1 MNFVLLSILLS
12 PIFSGLINI
21 IAFKRQRLFSKVLI
35 LLTLLGIIGL
45 ELYLFKGHIGA
56 ETQGIQIIGPMR
68 IHFKVDGLAMI
79 FMLLASFL
87 WFFTACYSFDYMRGE
102 NRETAFNGYL
112 MFVLTPVLGIA
123 MSANLMTLYIFYEL
137 LTLTTFPLVIFRG
150 TEESLQLG
158 KKYLVYSFVGS
169 SMIIAGMSLY
179 FFQTGLLDFS
189 PLIQFASPY
198 FKLSYILLFLGFG
211 VKAALVPFHSWLPSA
226 MIAPTPVSALLHA
239 VAVVK
244 SSVFSLIRV
253 TYFLFG
259 YQFLNVYHEI
269 QVGLLILITI
279 SILVGAFLAFHQSNL
294 KKRLAYSTISQ
305 LGYIM
310 LGIVLSNEVAL
321 TGSILHLI
329 NHALIKISLFFTV
342 GMMYKRA
349 HITDFPEVD
358 GLGKRMPLTF
368 SVFMWSTISIMGLPP
383 SNGFV
388 SKWFLAMG
396 AIHQGRILFV
406 FVLLTSAFMTAI
418 YLLPVGINAFFKKET
433 TLHEVEP
440 LSLSVTLPLM
450 AITIANIYLGL
461 FPNGVIR
468 FIEVHVIQN
477 IF

>member
-1 MNFVLLSILLS
+1 MTVVLLAILFL

-21 IAFKRQRLFSKVLI
+21 ILFKQQKLVSKVLI

-45 ELYLFKGHIGA
+45 ELYLFRGHIGV
-56 ETQGIQIIGPMR
+56 EIQGIQIIGPMR
-68 IHFKVDGLAMI
+68 IHFRVDGLAMI
-79 FMLLASFL
+79 FMLLASLL
-87 WFFTACYSFDYMRGE
+87 WFFTACYSFDYMKGE
-102 NRETAFNGYL
+102 NRENAFNGYF

-137 LTLTTFPLVIFRG
+137 LTLSTFPLVIFRG

-158 KKYLVYSFVGS
+158 KKYLIYSFVGS

-179 FFQTGLLDFS
+179 YFQAGLLDFLPS
-189 PLIQFASPY
+189 IQFDGPY
-198 FKLSYILLFLGFG
+198 FKLSYMLLFLGFS

-259 YQFLNVYHEI
+259 YQFLNRHHDI
-269 QVGLLILITI
+269 QIGLLILITL

-321 TGSILHLI
+321 TGAILHLI

-349 HITDFPEVD
+349 HITEFYEVD
-358 GLGKRMPLTF
+358 GLGKRMPFLF

-418 YLLPVGINAFFKKET
+418 YLLPVGINAFFKKEAT
-433 TLHEVEP
+433 IHEIEQ
-440 LSLSVTLPLM
+440 LSLSVTIPLIL
-450 AITIANIYLGL
+450 ITIANIYLGL
-461 FPNGVIR
+461 FPNGVIH
-468 FIEVHVIQN
+468 FIEVYVIQKV
-477 IF
+477 F

>member
-1 MNFVLLSILLS
+1 MIIIILAILLL
-12 PIFSGLINI
+12 PMLSGLINMLL
-21 IAFKRQRLFSKVLI
+21 FKQQSLFSKAVM
-35 LLTLLGIIGL
+35 LLTLAGVIGL
-45 ELYLFKGHIGA
+45 ELYLTKEHIGF
-56 ETQGIQIIGPMR
+56 EIHGMQIIGPMR

-87 WFFTACYSFDYMRGE
+87 WFFTACYSFDYMKGE
-102 NRETAFNGYL
+102 KREKTFNSYL
-112 MFVLTPVLGIA
+112 MFILTPVLGIA

-137 LTLTTFPLVIFRG
+137 LTLSTFPLIIFRG
-150 TEESLQLG
+150 TEEALQLG
-158 KKYLVYSFVGS
+158 KKYLIYSFVGS
-169 SMIIAGMSLY
+169 SMIIAGMSLFY
-179 FFQTGLLDFS
+179 FQTGLLDFLPS
-189 PLIQFASPY
+189 IQFEGDY
-198 FKLSYILLFLGFG
+198 LKLSYILLFLGFG

-259 YQFLNVYHEI
+259 YQFLNVHHDVQI
-269 QVGLLILITI
+269 GLLVLITL
-279 SILVGAFLAFHQSNL
+279 SVLVGAFLAFHQSNL

-310 LGIVLSNEVAL
+310 LGIVLSNEMAL
-321 TGSILHLI
+321 TGAILHLI
-329 NHALIKISLFFTV
+329 NHALIKISLFFAV

-349 HITDFPEVD
+349 HVTEFQEIN
-358 GLGKRMPLTF
+358 GIGKRMPLLF
-368 SVFMWSTISIMGLPP
+368 GVFMWSTISIMGLPP

-433 TLHEVEP
+433 MRHEIEP
-440 LSLSVTLPLM
+440 LSLFVTMPLIL
-450 AITIANIYLGL
+450 ITIANIYLGL
-461 FPNGVIR
+461 FPNGVIH
-468 FIEVHVIQN
+468 FIEVYIIQKV
-477 IF
+477 F